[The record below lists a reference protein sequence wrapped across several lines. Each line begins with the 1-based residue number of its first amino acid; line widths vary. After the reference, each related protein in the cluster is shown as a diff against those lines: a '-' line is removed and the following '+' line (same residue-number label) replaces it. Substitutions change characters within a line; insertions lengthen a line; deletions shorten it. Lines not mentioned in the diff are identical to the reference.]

1 MFSDHSRAT
10 QRPEPHPFSIT
21 IFSSFFLCRIL
32 WGNLRLDHPVDGSS
46 PIPAS
51 SSELANALDT
61 LFRRYDAWLRRR
73 LHKRYGAMIADDVAQ
88 ETYLRAAPY
97 QVQQKIRSPKALL
110 AQIAD
115 NLARDQLRRAKR
127 DLGEETGEAAR
138 GQVSLEPTQ
147 EYAITLKEIVLSLP
161 PKLRDVFVLS
171 HIEGLTYQEISRL
184 LGIPVTTVHHR
195 MRKALE
201 HTSSAMRD

>member
-1 MFSDHSRAT
+1 MENR
-10 QRPEPHPFSIT
+10 
-21 IFSSFFLCRIL
+21 RIL

-46 PIPAS
+46 PITAG
-51 SSELANALDT
+51 SSELAVALDT
-61 LFRRYDAWLRRR
+61 LIRRYDTWLRRR
-73 LHKRYGAMIADDVAQ
+73 LHKRYGALIADDLAQ

-97 QVQQKIRSPKALL
+97 QVEQDIRRPKALL
-110 AQIAD
+110 ARIAD
-115 NLARDQLRRAKR
+115 NLARDHFRRAKR
-127 DLGEETGEAAR
+127 EGGQRVGERLINDAMLA
-138 GQVSLEPTQ
+138 PTQ
-147 EYAITLKEIVLSLP
+147 ECAVTLKEIILSLP
-161 PKLRDVFVLS
+161 PKLRDVLVLN

>member
-1 MFSDHSRAT
+1 MARNDIRHLLIVGD
-10 QRPEPHPFSIT
+10 E
-21 IFSSFFLCRIL
+21 
-32 WGNLRLDHPVDGSS
+32 W
-46 PIPAS
+46 
-51 SSELANALDT
+51 ELHGVVSHRDLVGQT
-61 LFRRYDAWLRRR
+61 GR
-73 LHKRYGAMIADDVAQ
+73 
-88 ETYLRAAPY
+88 
-97 QVQQKIRSPKALL
+97 VQQFVPRPIYVAREEEPLHLAVEVMVREGIGSVPVIRGEREPVGIVTRVDVIEALL

-127 DLGEETGEAAR
+127 DLGEETGEAAL